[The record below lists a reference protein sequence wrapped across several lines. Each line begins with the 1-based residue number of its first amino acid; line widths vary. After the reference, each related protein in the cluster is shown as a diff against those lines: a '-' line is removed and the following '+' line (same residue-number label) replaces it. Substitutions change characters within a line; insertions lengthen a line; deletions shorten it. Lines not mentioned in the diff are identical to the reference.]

1 MLTLRNILASAVPSG
16 RWWFVFWLVGVVVS
30 LWVLFVLLFCV
41 AWWQLN
47 GLRVDSIQFSFV
59 CTLSSWLMLPL
70 HQFGEFAKCN
80 CLFRLKTTWR
90 EPPDVGLFSVQRVR
104 GFRQVVTQAFTC
116 RKLNWY
122 AWKATKRAGV
132 DLYILERPFWAK
144 PVLRRFS
151 GPRIWVRRSK
161 LFCRWFCFLLEQAGC
176 ISVAAWTRLKLAS
189 YDFVASGG
197 LIVCCYKKA
206 HQPFAALRWLLEVF
220 LAVEKFVGFRAGGR
234 LPFEWLYWILYCP
247 LLAPLAPLDS
257 YRSFP
262 PRKNMNHDL
271 FSQSRY

>member
-1 MLTLRNILASAVPSG
+1 MGPPGGPILGPCLGSFFEVFCIRVAEAQRFGFNETL
-16 RWWFVFWLVGVVVS
+16 
-30 LWVLFVLLFCV
+30 
-41 AWWQLN
+41 
-47 GLRVDSIQFSFV
+47 
-59 CTLSSWLMLPL
+59 WLMATGRATREALL
-70 HQFGEFAKCN
+70 SEAGFEKV
-80 CLFRLKTTWR
+80 FR
-90 EPPDVGLFSVQRVR
+90 
-104 GFRQVVTQAFTC
+104 TQ
-116 RKLNWY
+116 NW
-122 AWKATKRAGV
+122 V
-132 DLYILERPFWAK
+132 C
-144 PVLRRFS
+144 
-151 GPRIWVRRSK
+151 RSK

-197 LIVCCYKKA
+197 LIVCRYKKA

-220 LAVEKFVGFRAGGR
+220 LAVEEFVGFRAGGR